1 MSRKLLTIKYKGTN
15 YHGWQVQ
22 KNGVSVQQKV
32 CEALKKLYSRNV
44 NATGCSRTDS
54 GVHAL
59 KYCLHFDDC
68 KSLDNSTIVAALN
81 SYLPNDIAAVSCKSV
96 NQDFHARYS
105 VKQKTYIYKLYSG
118 TRDPFLEGLAYH
130 YKGEI
135 DIDKMNKFAKSLTG
149 THDFAAFCSSKTTVK
164 STVRTIF
171 DASVSKKGNIITL
184 KFTADGFLYNMV
196 RILVGTLI
204 YVSEGKID
212 VDDAKKIIASRDRK
226 NAGKTVPA
234 HGLYLFDVKY

>member
-1 MSRKLLTIKYKGTN
+1 MSKKLLTIKYLGTN

-32 CEALKKLYSRNV
+32 CEALKALYSHDV

-59 KYCLHFDDC
+59 KYCLHFDDD
-68 KSLDNSTIVAALN
+68 KNYDNNVIVLALN
-81 SYLPNDIAAVSCKSV
+81 SFLPNDIAAVSCKNV
-96 NQDFHARYS
+96 KDDFHARYS
-105 VKQKTYIYKLYSG
+105 VKQKTYVYKLYTG
-118 TRDPFLEGLAYH
+118 HRDPFFEGLAYH
-130 YKGEI
+130 YKGEL
-135 DIDKMNKFAKSLTG
+135 DIDKMNKFAKSLIG

-164 STVRTIF
+164 STVRTIY
-171 DASVSKKGNIITL
+171 DASVTKKGKL
-184 KFTADGFLYNMV
+184 FVFKFTADGFLYNMV

-204 YVSEGKID
+204 YVSEGKIPQCD
-212 VDDAKKIIASRDRK
+212 GEKIINSRNRK
-226 NAGKTVPA
+226 LAGKTAPA

>member
-1 MSRKLLTIKYKGTN
+1 MSRKLLTIKYIGTN

-22 KNGVSVQQKV
+22 KNGVSVQQKI
-32 CEALKKLYSRNV
+32 CEALNKLYSHEV

-59 KYCLHFDDC
+59 KYCLHFDDD
-68 KSLDNSTIVAALN
+68 KNLDNSTIVSALN
-81 SYLPNDIAAVSCKSV
+81 SYLPNDIAVVFCKSV

-105 VKQKTYIYKLYSG
+105 VKQKTYIYKLYTG
-118 TRDPFLEGLAYH
+118 VRDPFLDGLAYH
-130 YKGEI
+130 YKGTL
-135 DIDKMNKFAKSLTG
+135 DIGKINEFAKHLTG

-171 DASVSKKGNIITL
+171 EASASKKGNITTF
-184 KFTADGFLYNMV
+184 KFSANGFLYNMV

-212 VDDAKKIIASRDRK
+212 VLDAEKIIASRERK
-226 NAGKTVPA
+226 NAGKTAPA
-234 HGLYLFDVKY
+234 CGLYLYDVKY